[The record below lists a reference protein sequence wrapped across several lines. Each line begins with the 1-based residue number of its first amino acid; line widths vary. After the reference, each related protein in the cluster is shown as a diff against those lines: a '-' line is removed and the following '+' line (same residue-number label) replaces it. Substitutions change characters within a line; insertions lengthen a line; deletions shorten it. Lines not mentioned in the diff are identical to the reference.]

1 MIEAIGWAGSA
12 LLVISL
18 LQGNMMRL
26 RVLNLVAALALVL
39 YNAMVETWPMVAM
52 NAAVAIIDIWF
63 IAKLRNQ
70 RIEEPDPVADP
81 ESIRVNPI
89 QS

>member
-26 RVLNLVAALALVL
+26 RVLNLIAAVALVL
-39 YNAMVETWPMVAM
+39 YNALVETWPMVAM

-63 IAKLRNQ
+63 IAKLRTAKQ
-70 RIEEPDPVADP
+70 VPGTSRPVSP
-81 ESIRVNPI
+81 E
-89 QS
+89 QSEFVRSS